1 VSGLQ
6 VRDGG
11 RQPIAE
17 RSMSDRSA
25 DTEAWALRAE
35 VLSHVTGWAVSHD
48 AARRSDARDNQAS

>member
-1 VSGLQ
+1 MSGPQ
-6 VRDGG
+6 VGEGG
-11 RQPIAE
+11 RHPIDE

-48 AARRSDARDNQAS
+48 AARRADARDSQAS